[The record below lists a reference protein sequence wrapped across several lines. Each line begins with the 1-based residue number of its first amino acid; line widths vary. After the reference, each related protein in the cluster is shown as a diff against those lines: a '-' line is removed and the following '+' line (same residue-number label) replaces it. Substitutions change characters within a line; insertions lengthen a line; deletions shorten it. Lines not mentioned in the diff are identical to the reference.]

1 MNTSAA
7 INAYNSVGLETAV
20 MTADPHKLI
29 ALLFEGAL
37 IAIAKAKGE
46 IQHKQT
52 MEKGRSIAKA
62 TTIIS
67 EGLLAS
73 LDMKAGGE
81 LAERLAGLY
90 GHMIRRLNQANVDND
105 ITALDEVSG
114 LLTQIKE
121 AWDAIRPQV
130 VATAP

>member
-1 MNTSAA
+1 MNAIAA

-20 MTADPHKLI
+20 MSADPHKLI

-37 IAIAKAKGE
+37 VAIAKAKGE
-46 IQHKQT
+46 IQTKQL

-62 TTIIS
+62 SAIIS

-73 LDMKAGGE
+73 LDMEAGGE

-90 GHMIRRLNQANVDND
+90 GYMIRRLTQANVECD
-105 ITALDEVSG
+105 IAALDEVSG

-130 VATAP
+130 VSAA